1 MYTELVFAGWRWSLP
16 NRAPPSTWAQD
27 GSRTLHECTAS
38 PHFLF
43 LVFRKSSFSSGSFSI
58 NRWET
63 LGRMEL
69 MWGWVR
75 NSVLADLPHSTLA
88 QQGGQVESRGWDG
101 GRGGGTCT
109 LGQGS
114 VSISRRTVALT
125 LTSLP
130 KQDLWCSVKIGRPK
144 VFSEF

>member
-1 MYTELVFAGWRWSLP
+1 
-16 NRAPPSTWAQD
+16 
-27 GSRTLHECTAS
+27 
-38 PHFLF
+38 
-43 LVFRKSSFSSGSFSI
+43 
-58 NRWET
+58 
-63 LGRMEL
+63 

-101 GRGGGTCT
+101 GGGGGTCT

-114 VSISRRTVALT
+114 VSTSRRTVALT

-130 KQDLWCSVKIGRPK
+130 KQDL
-144 VFSEF
+144 